1 MGWVVA
7 LHISQ
12 TLMLIPFARVW
23 TVYLKCD
30 SPNNANT
37 VAPTG
42 LTRPLEQ
49 FLMTS
54 SAKKLVMINE
64 KQKKHHITQLRMSF
78 IKLHYNYTSHITE
91 KLFNALGN
99 QYARCLTNSVVP
111 KIPIPTPQGRS
122 LEIPRSQGAQRPR
135 KGKYEAKLKFPEG
148 LTVQTKT

>member
-1 MGWVVA
+1 MA

-78 IKLHYNYTSHITE
+78 IKLHYNYTSHNTE
-91 KLFNALGN
+91 TNNALGN
-99 QYARCLTNSVVP
+99 QYAICLTNSMDP
-111 KIPIPTPQGRS
+111 KISIPTPQGRS
-122 LEIPRSQGAQRPR
+122 LEIQRSQGAQRP
-135 KGKYEAKLKFPEG
+135 G
-148 LTVQTKT
+148 L